1 MRRAILS
8 VLLLAGTAAAQEPYA
23 GYRSAVYADPRH
35 WICRPDLDDAC
46 DAGLDA
52 TVVEADGTTALESW
66 APTEAP
72 TFDCFYVYPTIS
84 TDPGGNSDLGPGEFE
99 EVYVARQQAA
109 RLGSV

>member
-1 MRRAILS
+1 MRGALLS
-8 VLLLAGTAAAQEPYA
+8 VLLLAGAAAQEPYA
-23 GYRSAVYADPRH
+23 GYRSAAYADPRH

-52 TVVEADGTTALESW
+52 TVVDADGTTALEPW
-66 APTEAP
+66 APAAAP
-72 TFDCFYVYPTIS
+72 TFDRFCVYPTIS